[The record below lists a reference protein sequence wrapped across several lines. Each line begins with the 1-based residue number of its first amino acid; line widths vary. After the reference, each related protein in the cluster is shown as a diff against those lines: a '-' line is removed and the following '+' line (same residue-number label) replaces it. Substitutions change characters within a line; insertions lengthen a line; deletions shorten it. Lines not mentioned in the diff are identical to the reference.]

1 MGLCY
6 DLLLAGGDVVFEN
19 GVRKANIAVKDG
31 KIAAI
36 LAPGFVVEAKEI
48 KKIEGL
54 TVFGTRSPELQGGFS
69 SRYKV
74 LCKGRRDNHPRNA
87 P

>member
-6 DLLLAGGDVVFEN
+6 DLLLADGDVVFEN

-36 LAPGFVVEAKEI
+36 LAPGFVVEAKEVRV
-48 KKIEGL
+48 IEGL
-54 TVFGTRSPELQGGFS
+54 TRS
-69 SRYKV
+69 
-74 LCKGRRDNHPRNA
+74 D
-87 P
+87 